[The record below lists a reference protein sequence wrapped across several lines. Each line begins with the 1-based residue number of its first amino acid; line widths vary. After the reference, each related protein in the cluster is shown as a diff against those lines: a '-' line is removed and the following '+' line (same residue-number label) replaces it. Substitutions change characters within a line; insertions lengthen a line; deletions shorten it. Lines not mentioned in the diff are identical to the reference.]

1 MPAVSVIIPVYNTE
15 RYLPQ
20 CLESVLGQSF
30 QDFEVII
37 VNDGS
42 TDRSAQIIQEFAQ
55 KDTRIS
61 IIEQLNK
68 GLSESRNAGINKAK
82 GKWITFIDSDDMV
95 GPSFLQALIQA
106 AIQNGAD
113 IACCAK
119 WLFTDENNCRLFP
132 SRHTNKVTVL
142 SPSQALTNALYQKD
156 NPDYSAWNKLYRRTL
171 WENRKFKPGIYFED
185 MDVIPQV
192 FLEAKRIT
200 FTEEPLYFN
209 RRHSESILS
218 TTYDLKKAE
227 LLDIAE
233 AVYNLVVGKGKK
245 LERAAQSNLFSA
257 CCSILMRTEASE
269 TFEEYRER
277 AWRTIRE
284 LRSGILFNP
293 HTRSRNKGAAI
304 LSFLSKGTFLRLLKG
319 GLK

>member
-30 QDFEVII
+30 QDFEVIV

-61 IIEQLNK
+61 IIEQPNK
-68 GLSESRNAGINKAK
+68 GLSESRNAGINRAE
-82 GKWITFIDSDDMV
+82 GKWITFIDSDDIV
-95 GPSFLQALIQA
+95 DSSFLQSLLQA
-106 AIQNGAD
+106 VIQNSAD

-119 WLFTDENNCRLFP
+119 RLFTDEKSCRHAP
-132 SRHTNKVTVL
+132 SMHTNKMTVL
-142 SPSQALTNALYQKD
+142 TPTQALTNALYQKD
-156 NPDYSAWNKLYRRTL
+156 NPDYSAWNKLYKRPL
-171 WENRKFKPGIYFED
+171 WENRRFKPGIYFED
-185 MDVIPQV
+185 MDIIPQV
-192 FLEAKRIT
+192 FLEARYIT
-200 FTEEPLYFN
+200 FTEVPLYFN

-233 AVYNLVVGKGKK
+233 AVCSLVVGKGIQ
-245 LERAAQSNLFSA
+245 LEKASQSNLFSA
-257 CCSILMRTEASE
+257 SCSILMRTEMSE

-277 AWRTIRE
+277 AWKTIKK
-284 LRSGILFNP
+284 LRVGILFNP
-293 HTRSRNKGAAI
+293 HTRFRNKGAAV
-304 LSFLSKGTFLRLLKG
+304 LSFLSRGIFLRLLKG

>member
-1 MPAVSVIIPVYNTE
+1 MPEVSVIIPVYNTE

-30 QDFEVII
+30 QDFEVIV

-42 TDRSAQIIQEFAQ
+42 TDRSVQIIQEFAQ
-55 KDTRIS
+55 KDIRIS
-61 IIEQLNK
+61 IIEQANK
-68 GLSESRNAGINKAK
+68 GLSESRNAGIDRAK

-95 GPSFLQALIQA
+95 DPSFLQTLIQA
-106 AIQNGAD
+106 AIQNDAD
-113 IACCAK
+113 ITCCAK
-119 WLFTDENNCRLFP
+119 RLFTDENSCRQTP
-132 SRHTNKVTVL
+132 SIHTNEAMVL
-142 SPSQALTNALYQKD
+142 SPTQALTNALYQKD
-156 NPDYSAWNKLYRRTL
+156 NPDYSAWNKLYRRAL

-185 MDVIPQV
+185 MDVIPKV
-192 FLEAKRIT
+192 FLEARRIT
-200 FTEEPLYFN
+200 FTEDSLYFN
-209 RRHSESILS
+209 RRHPESILS

-233 AVYNLVVGKGKK
+233 AVCSLVAGKGTQ
-245 LERAAQSNLFSA
+245 LEKAAQSNLFSA

-284 LRSGILFNP
+284 LRAGILFNP
-293 HTRSRNKGAAI
+293 HTRSRNKGAAV
-304 LSFLSKGTFLRLLKG
+304 LSFLSRGIFLRLLKG